1 MNIISLVNQK
11 GGVAKTTTAV
21 CLSSLLAEI
30 GKKVLV
36 IDMDAQGNLTENFGI
51 NGDELNNTIY
61 EVLTKELPLNEAI
74 HSTEFGV
81 DIVPANI
88 SLANTELDI
97 SNKMSRETLLK
108 RAFKV
113 ANLSYDFVIL
123 DLPPSLGLITLNALA
138 LSNYVLIPVDA
149 GVYSLSGINQL
160 IKIMKMVKD
169 NDLNEEID
177 VLGVLLTKAD
187 DRINVTKEMRE
198 TLEEIFEDKL
208 FTTYIHHNSKII
220 EAQRDAK
227 PINFF
232 DKNSRGYKEY
242 KELAKEVIER
252 VK

>member
-1 MNIISLVNQK
+1 MDIISLVNQK

-21 CLSSLLAEI
+21 CLSSLLAEM

-61 EVLTKELPLNEAI
+61 EVLTKDLPLNQAI

-88 SLANTELDI
+88 NLANTELDI

-108 RAFKV
+108 RAFK
-113 ANLSYDFVIL
+113 AADLSYDFVVL

-169 NDLNEEID
+169 NDLNDEID

-187 DRINVTKEMRE
+187 DRINVTREMKE
-198 TLEEIFEDKL
+198 TLEEIFSDKL

-220 EAQRDAK
+220 ESQRAAK

-232 DKNSRGYKEY
+232 DKGSRGYKEY
-242 KELAKEVIER
+242 KELAREVMER